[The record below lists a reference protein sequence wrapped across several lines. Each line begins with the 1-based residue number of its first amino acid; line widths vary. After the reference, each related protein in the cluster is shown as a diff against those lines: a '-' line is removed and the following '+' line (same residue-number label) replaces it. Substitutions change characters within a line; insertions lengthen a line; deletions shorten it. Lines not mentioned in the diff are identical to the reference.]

1 MKKLSI
7 FAVLITFIAIPF
19 MSCLSTSVSEESQS
33 IGMIENASPEN
44 SVLVYGFSSEPDIKI
59 YYVDEKNNWET
70 LISTGDGYFSLPPAY
85 KGGKLVVKGSSWQ
98 KSSSATTFQGN
109 MQIDT
114 HYVSLHEITNDE
126 WTVNVPKDKPL
137 YFMGI
142 HSIQAKNIMDWE
154 SIQAL
159 KAKSGTVVL
168 GMPKTEE
175 EYKALID
182 KYEIKCLNKLLKKYK
197 GTAWETVISE
207 KLAELKN

>member
-7 FAVLITFIAIPF
+7 AVFSTAIAILL
-19 MSCLSTSVSEESQS
+19 MSCLSTPTADEPKS
-33 IGMIENASPEN
+33 IGMIENATPDN
-44 SVLVYGFSSEPDIKI
+44 SVLVYGFSSEPDIQI

-70 LISTGDGYFSLPPAY
+70 LISTGNGYFSLPPAH
-85 KGGKLVVKGSSWQ
+85 KGGKLVVKASSWQ

-109 MQIDT
+109 MQVDT
-114 HYVSLHEITNDE
+114 HYVSLYEIQNDE
-126 WTVNVPKDKPL
+126 WTVNVPKDTSL

-142 HSIQAKNIMDWE
+142 HSIQQKNIMDWD

-159 KAKSGTVVL
+159 SQKSGTVVL

-175 EYKALID
+175 EYKALIN
-182 KYEIKCLNKLLKKYK
+182 KYELKCLEKLLKKYK

-207 KLAELKN
+207 RIAELKK

>member
-7 FAVLITFIAIPF
+7 FAVLITFISIPF
-19 MSCLSTSVSEESQS
+19 MSCLSTSVSEESQT

-70 LISTGDGYFSLPPAY
+70 LISTGNRYFSLPPAY

-114 HYVSLHEITNDE
+114 HYVSLYEITNDE

-142 HSIQAKNIMDWE
+142 H